1 MSQAKV
7 DRYKEEK
14 KNRKK
19 TMAKEKRLHLL
30 AVVCGWLVVI
40 ALAGWAGVS
49 GYRIYES
56 KKPVET
62 IYANVDAITDYMNSL
77 STEELRKITRGVFS
91 ATGYFSA
98 ILPFF
103 LCTLF
108 YSPVSAP
115 ESSAFASAFSIAFNN
130 TTDVYW

>member
-40 ALAGWAGVS
+40 ALAGWAVC
-49 GYRIYES
+49 
-56 KKPVET
+56 PVT
-62 IYANVDAITDYMNSL
+62 ASMRARSRLRPFTPMSMPSPIT
-77 STEELRKITRGVFS
+77 
-91 ATGYFSA
+91 
-98 ILPFF
+98 
-103 LCTLF
+103 
-108 YSPVSAP
+108 
-115 ESSAFASAFSIAFNN
+115 
-130 TTDVYW
+130 